1 MHILS
6 LLKINIYGIIKKVET
21 TAIKYY
27 NFYFQEGK
35 EMSFCKYCGRQLQDG
50 EICNCQQTQQPVGGT
65 AQPQQEFNQQA
76 AQQTF
81 QQGTAQQ
88 TFQQGAGQQTYQQA
102 QQGFNQQQASQQM
115 DAVKKAG
122 ANAAL
127 DYVNVL
133 KGLFTSP
140 VETVSAFVAKANV
153 IMIAILI
160 GGQAIINM
168 LTRLFDMLI
177 ANSKAKVTTGSK
189 ELDSL
194 LSSYYSSYTNTKPYP
209 VGSIFKNMLLEILLV
224 AVAAAVIALVVMLL
238 AKAFNKANVTYMQGL
253 AVYAITAVLGIP
265 AELLSWVTGLTSVG
279 FIDRISSCVTV
290 FSNVAG
296 YAFVYIAIRALCKDE
311 KKIPLI
317 MAISYVAVNFLTW
330 VLRLMF

>member
-1 MHILS
+1 
-6 LLKINIYGIIKKVET
+6 
-21 TAIKYY
+21 
-27 NFYFQEGK
+27 
-35 EMSFCKYCGRQLQDG
+35 MSFCKYCGRQLQDG
-50 EICNCQQTQQPVGGT
+50 EVCTCQQAQQSAGA
-65 AQPQQEFNQQA
+65 AQPQQA
-76 AQQTF
+76 
-81 QQGTAQQ
+81 AQQ
-88 TFQQGAGQQTYQQA
+88 TFQQGAGQQT

-330 VLRLMF
+330 VLRLDRKSTRLNSSHTDSSRMPSSA

>member
-1 MHILS
+1 M
-6 LLKINIYGIIKKVET
+6 LKIDIDGIIKKFET
-21 TAIKYY
+21 TTIQYY

-50 EICNCQQTQQPVGGT
+50 EVCTCQQAQQPAGA

-76 AQQTF
+76 AQQPA
-81 QQGTAQQ
+81 GAAQQ

-209 VGSIFKNMLLEILLV
+209 AGSIFKNMLLEILLV

>member
-6 LLKINIYGIIKKVET
+6 LLKINIYGIIKKVKT
-21 TAIKYY
+21 TTIQYF

-50 EICNCQQTQQPVGGT
+50 EVCTCQQAQQSAGA
-65 AQPQQEFNQQA
+65 AQPQQA
-76 AQQTF
+76 
-81 QQGTAQQ
+81 AQQ
-88 TFQQGAGQQTYQQA
+88 TFQQGAGQQTYQQT

-115 DAVKKAG
+115 EAVKKAG

>member
-6 LLKINIYGIIKKVET
+6 LLKINIYGIIKKVKT
-21 TAIKYY
+21 TTIQYF

-50 EICNCQQTQQPVGGT
+50 EVCTCQQAQQPAGA
-65 AQPQQEFNQQA
+65 AQPQQGFNQQA
-76 AQQTF
+76 
-81 QQGTAQQ
+81 AQQ

-209 VGSIFKNMLLEILLV
+209 AGSIFKNMLLEILLV

>member
-1 MHILS
+1 

-21 TAIKYY
+21 TTIQYY

-35 EMSFCKYCGRQLQDG
+35 EMSFCKYCGKQLQDG
-50 EICNCQQTQQPVGGT
+50 EVCTCQQAQQSAGA
-65 AQPQQEFNQQA
+65 AQPQQGFNQQ
-76 AQQTF
+76 
-81 QQGTAQQ
+81 
-88 TFQQGAGQQTYQQA
+88 AGQQTYQQA

-209 VGSIFKNMLLEILLV
+209 AGSIFKNMLLEILLV

-296 YAFVYIAIRALCKDE
+296 YIAIRALCKDE

>member
-1 MHILS
+1 M
-6 LLKINIYGIIKKVET
+6 LKINIYGIIKKVET

-209 VGSIFKNMLLEILLV
+209 AGSIFKNMLLEILLV

-238 AKAFNKANVTYMQGL
+238 VKAFNKANVTYMQGL

>member
-6 LLKINIYGIIKKVET
+6 LLKINIYGIIKKVKT
-21 TAIKYY
+21 TTIQYF

-50 EICNCQQTQQPVGGT
+50 EVCTCQQAQQSAGA
-65 AQPQQEFNQQA
+65 AQPQQA
-76 AQQTF
+76 
-81 QQGTAQQ
+81 AQQ
-88 TFQQGAGQQTYQQA
+88 TFQQGAGQQTYQQT

-265 AELLSWVTGLTSVG
+265 AE
-279 FIDRISSCVTV
+279 
-290 FSNVAG
+290 
-296 YAFVYIAIRALCKDE
+296 
-311 KKIPLI
+311 
-317 MAISYVAVNFLTW
+317 
-330 VLRLMF
+330 

>member
-1 MHILS
+1 
-6 LLKINIYGIIKKVET
+6 
-21 TAIKYY
+21 
-27 NFYFQEGK
+27 
-35 EMSFCKYCGRQLQDG
+35 MSFCKYCGKQLQDG
-50 EICNCQQTQQPVGGT
+50 EVCTCQQAQQSAGA
-65 AQPQQEFNQQA
+65 AQPQQGFNQQ
-76 AQQTF
+76 
-81 QQGTAQQ
+81 
-88 TFQQGAGQQTYQQA
+88 AGQQTYQQA

-133 KGLFTSP
+133 KGVFTSP

>member
-6 LLKINIYGIIKKVET
+6 LLKINIYGIIKKVKT
-21 TAIKYY
+21 TTIQYF

-50 EICNCQQTQQPVGGT
+50 EVCTCQQAQQSAGA
-65 AQPQQEFNQQA
+65 AQPQQA
-76 AQQTF
+76 
-81 QQGTAQQ
+81 AQQ
-88 TFQQGAGQQTYQQA
+88 TFQQGAGQQTYQQT

-253 AVYAITAVLGIP
+253 AAYAITAVLGIP

>member
-1 MHILS
+1 
-6 LLKINIYGIIKKVET
+6 
-21 TAIKYY
+21 
-27 NFYFQEGK
+27 
-35 EMSFCKYCGRQLQDG
+35 MSFCKYCGRQLQDG
-50 EICNCQQTQQPVGGT
+50 EVCTCQQAQQPAGA
-65 AQPQQEFNQQA
+65 AQPQQEFNQQPAGA

-81 QQGTAQQ
+81 QQGAAQQ
-88 TFQQGAGQQTYQQA
+88 TFQQGAGQQTY

-209 VGSIFKNMLLEILLV
+209 AGSIFKNMLLEILLV

>member
-6 LLKINIYGIIKKVET
+6 LLKINIYGIIKKVKT
-21 TAIKYY
+21 TTIQYF

-50 EICNCQQTQQPVGGT
+50 EVCTCQQAQQSAGA
-65 AQPQQEFNQQA
+65 AQPQQS
-76 AQQTF
+76 
-81 QQGTAQQ
+81 AQQ
-88 TFQQGAGQQTYQQA
+88 TFQQGAGQQTYQQT

>member
-1 MHILS
+1 
-6 LLKINIYGIIKKVET
+6 
-21 TAIKYY
+21 
-27 NFYFQEGK
+27 
-35 EMSFCKYCGRQLQDG
+35 MSFCKYCGKQLQDG
-50 EICNCQQTQQPVGGT
+50 EVCTCQQAQQSAGA
-65 AQPQQEFNQQA
+65 AQPQQGFNQQ
-76 AQQTF
+76 
-81 QQGTAQQ
+81 
-88 TFQQGAGQQTYQQA
+88 AGQQTYQQA

-133 KGLFTSP
+133 KGVFTSP

-177 ANSKAKVTTGSK
+177 ANSKAKVITGSK

-209 VGSIFKNMLLEILLV
+209 AGSIFKNMLLEILLV

>member
-1 MHILS
+1 M
-6 LLKINIYGIIKKVET
+6 LKINIYGIIKKVET
-21 TAIKYY
+21 TTIQYY

-50 EICNCQQTQQPVGGT
+50 EVCTCQQAQQSAGA
-65 AQPQQEFNQQA
+65 AQPQQGFNQQ
-76 AQQTF
+76 
-81 QQGTAQQ
+81 
-88 TFQQGAGQQTYQQA
+88 AGQQTYQQA

-209 VGSIFKNMLLEILLV
+209 AGSIFKNMLLEILLV

>member
-1 MHILS
+1 MHIS
-6 LLKINIYGIIKKVET
+6 PLLKINIYGIIKKVET
-21 TAIKYY
+21 TTIQYY

-50 EICNCQQTQQPVGGT
+50 EICNCQQPQQAAPQQPVGRA

-76 AQQTF
+76 GQQTF
-81 QQGTAQQ
+81 QQAQQ
-88 TFQQGAGQQTYQQA
+88 NAY
-102 QQGFNQQQASQQM
+102 QQQASQQM

-127 DYVNVL
+127 DYVNIL

-153 IMIAILI
+153 IMIAVLI

-168 LTRLFDMLI
+168 LTRLFNMLI
-177 ANSKAKVTTGSK
+177 ANGKAKVTTGSK

-194 LSSYYSSYTNTKPYP
+194 LSSYYSSYTNTNTKPYP
-209 VGSIFKNMLLEILLV
+209 AGSIFKNMLLEILLV
-224 AVAAAVIALVVMLL
+224 AVAAAVIALAVMLL
-238 AKAFNKANVTYMQGL
+238 AKVFNKANVTYMQGL
-253 AVYAITAVLGIP
+253 AVYAVTAVLGIP

-279 FIDRISSCVTV
+279 FIDRISSCISV

>member
-21 TAIKYY
+21 TTIQYY

-50 EICNCQQTQQPVGGT
+50 EICTCQQAQQPAGA
-65 AQPQQEFNQQA
+65 AQPQQGFNQQA

-81 QQGTAQQ
+81 QQG
-88 TFQQGAGQQTYQQA
+88 AGQQA
-102 QQGFNQQQASQQM
+102 QQNAYQQQASQQM

-209 VGSIFKNMLLEILLV
+209 AGSIFKNMLLEILLV

>member
-1 MHILS
+1 
-6 LLKINIYGIIKKVET
+6 
-21 TAIKYY
+21 
-27 NFYFQEGK
+27 
-35 EMSFCKYCGRQLQDG
+35 MSFCKYCGRQLQDG
-50 EICNCQQTQQPVGGT
+50 EVCTCQQAQQPAGA

-76 AQQTF
+76 AQQPAGAAQQTF
-81 QQGTAQQ
+81 QQGAAQQ
-88 TFQQGAGQQTYQQA
+88 TFQQGAGQQTY

-127 DYVNVL
+127 DYVNVFT
-133 KGLFTSP
+133 GLFTSP

-224 AVAAAVIALVVMLL
+224 AVAAAVIALAVMLL
-238 AKAFNKANVTYMQGL
+238 AKVFNKANVTYMQGL

>member
-1 MHILS
+1 M
-6 LLKINIYGIIKKVET
+6 LKINIYGIIKKVET

-122 ANAAL
+122 TNAAL

-209 VGSIFKNMLLEILLV
+209 AGSIFKNMLLEILLV

>member
-21 TAIKYY
+21 TTIQYY

-50 EICNCQQTQQPVGGT
+50 EVCTCQQAQQPAGA
-65 AQPQQEFNQQA
+65 AQPQQGFDQQA
-76 AQQTF
+76 
-81 QQGTAQQ
+81 AQQ
-88 TFQQGAGQQTYQQA
+88 TFQQGAGQQAQQNAYQQQA
-102 QQGFNQQQASQQM
+102 QQGFNPQQASQQM

-209 VGSIFKNMLLEILLV
+209 AGSIFKNMLLEILLV

>member
-6 LLKINIYGIIKKVET
+6 LLKINIYGIIKKVKT
-21 TAIKYY
+21 TTIQYY

-50 EICNCQQTQQPVGGT
+50 EVCTCQQAQQSAGA
-65 AQPQQEFNQQA
+65 AQPQQA
-76 AQQTF
+76 
-81 QQGTAQQ
+81 AQQ
-88 TFQQGAGQQTYQQA
+88 TFQQGAGQQTYQQT

>member
-1 MHILS
+1 
-6 LLKINIYGIIKKVET
+6 
-21 TAIKYY
+21 
-27 NFYFQEGK
+27 
-35 EMSFCKYCGRQLQDG
+35 MSFCKYCGRQLQDG
-50 EICNCQQTQQPVGGT
+50 EVCTCQQAQQPAGA

-76 AQQTF
+76 AQQPAGAAQQTF
-81 QQGTAQQ
+81 QQGAAQQ
-88 TFQQGAGQQTYQQA
+88 TFQQGAGQQTY

-209 VGSIFKNMLLEILLV
+209 AGSIFKNMLLEILLV

>member
-1 MHILS
+1 M
-6 LLKINIYGIIKKVET
+6 LKINIYGIIKKVET
-21 TAIKYY
+21 TTIQYY

-50 EICNCQQTQQPVGGT
+50 EVCTCQQAQQSAGA
-65 AQPQQEFNQQA
+65 AQPQQEFK
-76 AQQTF
+76 
-81 QQGTAQQ
+81 
-88 TFQQGAGQQTYQQA
+88 QGAGQQTYQQA

-209 VGSIFKNMLLEILLV
+209 AGSIFKNMLLEILLV

>member
-1 MHILS
+1 M
-6 LLKINIYGIIKKVET
+6 LKINIYGIIKKVET
-21 TAIKYY
+21 TTIQYY

-35 EMSFCKYCGRQLQDG
+35 EMSFCKYCGKQLQDG
-50 EICNCQQTQQPVGGT
+50 EVCTCQQAQQPAGT
-65 AQPQQEFNQQA
+65 AQPQQGFNQQA
-76 AQQTF
+76 
-81 QQGTAQQ
+81 AQQ

-194 LSSYYSSYTNTKPYP
+194 LSSYYTNTKPYP
-209 VGSIFKNMLLEILLV
+209 AGSIFKNMLLEILLV

>member
-6 LLKINIYGIIKKVET
+6 LLKINIYGIIKKVKT
-21 TAIKYY
+21 TTIQYF

-50 EICNCQQTQQPVGGT
+50 EVCTCQQAQQSAGA
-65 AQPQQEFNQQA
+65 AQPQQA
-76 AQQTF
+76 
-81 QQGTAQQ
+81 AQQ
-88 TFQQGAGQQTYQQA
+88 TFQQGAGQQTH
-102 QQGFNQQQASQQM
+102 QGFNQQQASQQM

-209 VGSIFKNMLLEILLV
+209 AGSIFKNMLLEILLV

>member
-6 LLKINIYGIIKKVET
+6 LLKINIYGIIKKVKT
-21 TAIKYY
+21 TTIQYF

-50 EICNCQQTQQPVGGT
+50 EVCTCQQAQQSAGA
-65 AQPQQEFNQQA
+65 AQPQQA
-76 AQQTF
+76 
-81 QQGTAQQ
+81 AQQ
-88 TFQQGAGQQTYQQA
+88 TFQQGAGQQTYQQT

-311 KKIPLI
+311 KKIPHI

>member
-1 MHILS
+1 
-6 LLKINIYGIIKKVET
+6 
-21 TAIKYY
+21 
-27 NFYFQEGK
+27 
-35 EMSFCKYCGRQLQDG
+35 MSFCKYCGSQLQDG
-50 EICNCQQTQQPVGGT
+50 EVCTCQQAQQPAGA

-76 AQQTF
+76 AQQPA
-81 QQGTAQQ
+81 GAAQQ
-88 TFQQGAGQQTYQQA
+88 TFQQGAGQQTY

-209 VGSIFKNMLLEILLV
+209 AGSIFKNMLLEILLV

>member
-6 LLKINIYGIIKKVET
+6 LLKINIYGIIKKVKT
-21 TAIKYY
+21 TTIQYF

-50 EICNCQQTQQPVGGT
+50 EVCTCQQAQQSAGA
-65 AQPQQEFNQQA
+65 AQSQQA
-76 AQQTF
+76 
-81 QQGTAQQ
+81 AQQ
-88 TFQQGAGQQTYQQA
+88 TFQQGAGQQT

-209 VGSIFKNMLLEILLV
+209 AGSIFKNMLLELLLV

>member
-1 MHILS
+1 MHIS
-6 LLKINIYGIIKKVET
+6 PLLKINIYGIITEVET
-21 TAIKYY
+21 TTVQYY

-50 EICNCQQTQQPVGGT
+50 EICTCQQTQQG
-65 AQPQQEFNQQA
+65 FNQQA

-81 QQGTAQQ
+81 QQG
-88 TFQQGAGQQTYQQA
+88 AGQQA
-102 QQGFNQQQASQQM
+102 QQNAYQQQASQQM

-127 DYVNVL
+127 DYVNIL

-153 IMIAILI
+153 IMIAVLI

-168 LTRLFDMLI
+168 LTRLFNMLI
-177 ANSKAKVTTGSK
+177 ANGKAKVTTGSK

-209 VGSIFKNMLLEILLV
+209 VGLIFKNMLLEILLV

-238 AKAFNKANVTYMQGL
+238 AKAFNKANVTYVQGL

-279 FIDRISSCVTV
+279 FIDRISSCISV

>member
-1 MHILS
+1 
-6 LLKINIYGIIKKVET
+6 
-21 TAIKYY
+21 
-27 NFYFQEGK
+27 
-35 EMSFCKYCGRQLQDG
+35 MSFCKYCGKQLQDG
-50 EICNCQQTQQPVGGT
+50 EVCTCQQAQQSAGA
-65 AQPQQEFNQQA
+65 AQPQQGFNQQ
-76 AQQTF
+76 
-81 QQGTAQQ
+81 
-88 TFQQGAGQQTYQQA
+88 AGQQTYQQA

-133 KGLFTSP
+133 KGVFTSP

-209 VGSIFKNMLLEILLV
+209 AGSIFKNMLLEILLV

-296 YAFVYIAIRALCKDE
+296 YALVYIAIRALCKDE

>member
-1 MHILS
+1 M
-6 LLKINIYGIIKKVET
+6 LKINIYGIIKKVET
-21 TAIKYY
+21 TTIQYY

-209 VGSIFKNMLLEILLV
+209 AGSIFKNMLLEILLV

-265 AELLSWVTGLTSVG
+265 AELLSWLTGLTSVG

>member
-1 MHILS
+1 
-6 LLKINIYGIIKKVET
+6 
-21 TAIKYY
+21 
-27 NFYFQEGK
+27 
-35 EMSFCKYCGRQLQDG
+35 MSFCKYCGRQLQDG
-50 EICNCQQTQQPVGGT
+50 EVCTCQQAQQPAGT
-65 AQPQQEFNQQA
+65 AQPQQGFNQQ
-76 AQQTF
+76 
-81 QQGTAQQ
+81 
-88 TFQQGAGQQTYQQA
+88 AGQQTYQQA

-133 KGLFTSP
+133 KGVFTSP

-209 VGSIFKNMLLEILLV
+209 AGSIFKNMLLEILLV

>member
-1 MHILS
+1 MFT
-6 LLKINIYGIIKKVET
+6 INIYGIIKKVET
-21 TAIKYY
+21 TTIQYY

-35 EMSFCKYCGRQLQDG
+35 EMSFCKYCGKQLQDG
-50 EICNCQQTQQPVGGT
+50 EVCTCQQAQQSAGA

-76 AQQTF
+76 AQQPA
-81 QQGTAQQ
+81 GAAQQ
-88 TFQQGAGQQTYQQA
+88 TFQQVAGQQTYQQA

-209 VGSIFKNMLLEILLV
+209 AGSIFKNMLLEILLV

>member
-1 MHILS
+1 
-6 LLKINIYGIIKKVET
+6 
-21 TAIKYY
+21 
-27 NFYFQEGK
+27 
-35 EMSFCKYCGRQLQDG
+35 MSFCKYCGRQLQDG
-50 EICNCQQTQQPVGGT
+50 EVCTCQQAQQPAGA

-76 AQQTF
+76 AQQPAGAAQQTF
-81 QQGTAQQ
+81 QQGAAQQ
-88 TFQQGAGQQTYQQA
+88 TFQQGAGQQTY

-115 DAVKKAG
+115 DAVKKTG

-209 VGSIFKNMLLEILLV
+209 AGSIFKNMLLEILLV
-224 AVAAAVIALVVMLL
+224 AVAAAVIALAVMLL
-238 AKAFNKANVTYMQGL
+238 AKVFNKANVTYMQGL

>member
-6 LLKINIYGIIKKVET
+6 LLKINIYGIIKKVKT
-21 TAIKYY
+21 TTIQYF

-50 EICNCQQTQQPVGGT
+50 EVCTCQQAQQSAGA
-65 AQPQQEFNQQA
+65 AQPQQA
-76 AQQTF
+76 
-81 QQGTAQQ
+81 AQQ
-88 TFQQGAGQQTYQQA
+88 TFQQGAGQQT

-209 VGSIFKNMLLEILLV
+209 AGSIFKNMLLEILLV
-224 AVAAAVIALVVMLL
+224 AVAAAVIALAVMLL

>member
-1 MHILS
+1 M
-6 LLKINIYGIIKKVET
+6 LKINIYGIIKKVET
-21 TAIKYY
+21 TTIQYY

-50 EICNCQQTQQPVGGT
+50 EVCTCQQAQQPAGA

-76 AQQTF
+76 AQQPA
-81 QQGTAQQ
+81 GAAQQ
-88 TFQQGAGQQTYQQA
+88 TFQQGAGQQTY

-122 ANAAL
+122 ANAAI

-209 VGSIFKNMLLEILLV
+209 AGSIFKNMLLEILLV

-238 AKAFNKANVTYMQGL
+238 VKAFNKANVTYMQGL

>member
-6 LLKINIYGIIKKVET
+6 LLKINIYGIIKKVKT
-21 TAIKYY
+21 TTIQYF

-35 EMSFCKYCGRQLQDG
+35 EMSCCKYCGRQLQDG
-50 EICNCQQTQQPVGGT
+50 EVCTCQQAQHSAGA
-65 AQPQQEFNQQA
+65 AQPQQA
-76 AQQTF
+76 
-81 QQGTAQQ
+81 AQQ
-88 TFQQGAGQQTYQQA
+88 TFQQGAGQQTYQQT

>member
-1 MHILS
+1 
-6 LLKINIYGIIKKVET
+6 
-21 TAIKYY
+21 
-27 NFYFQEGK
+27 
-35 EMSFCKYCGRQLQDG
+35 MSFCKYCGRQLQDG
-50 EICNCQQTQQPVGGT
+50 EVCTCQQAQQPAGA

-76 AQQTF
+76 AQQPAGAAQQTF
-81 QQGTAQQ
+81 QQGAAQQ
-88 TFQQGAGQQTYQQA
+88 TFQQGAGQQTYQQ
-102 QQGFNQQQASQQM
+102 GFNQQQASQQM
-115 DAVKKAG
+115 EAVKKAG

-209 VGSIFKNMLLEILLV
+209 AGSIFKNMLLEILLV
-224 AVAAAVIALVVMLL
+224 AVAAAVIALAVMLL